1 MKILITGATGLI
13 GTELVAELLNQK
25 HTIHYLTT
33 RKAKLE
39 DLPNYKGFY
48 WNPAQNSIDKNCID
62 GVEVVVHLAG
72 ASIAKRW
79 TKSYKKELLDS
90 RTKSAKLLFNL
101 ISTTPNHV
109 KQIISASGT
118 AIYPDSLTAVYDE
131 NSPEVE
137 QSFLSTIVQKW
148 EESIQKFQFL
158 NIKTTLLR
166 TGVVYSAKGGALQEM
181 INPIKMGVGSAFGTG
196 KQIQSWIHLTDLV
209 QLYCFTIN
217 NQLEGIVNAV
227 APQTVT
233 NQELTLDLA
242 KHLNKKI
249 LLPNL
254 PQWLM
259 KLVLGEMSILLFNSK
274 KILPSK
280 ALQNNF
286 HFQFPTLQKALTEII
301 K

>member
-118 AIYPDSLTAVYDE
+118 AIYPDCLTAVYDE

-233 NQELTLDLA
+233 NQELTLELA

>member
-33 RKAKLE
+33 RKSKLE
-39 DLPNYKGFY
+39 NLPNYKGFY
-48 WNPAQNSIDKNCID
+48 WNPAQNSIDKNCIE
-62 GVEVVVHLAG
+62 GVDVIVHLAG

-181 INPIKMGVGSAFGTG
+181 IRPIKMGVGSAFGTG

-209 QLYCFTIN
+209 QLYCFIIN

-227 APQTVT
+227 APQTIT
-233 NQELTLDLA
+233 NQELTLELA

-259 KLVLGEMSILLFNSK
+259 KISEVNPRLYLFSCAE
-274 KILPSK
+274 S
-280 ALQNNF
+280 
-286 HFQFPTLQKALTEII
+286 
-301 K
+301 

>member
-227 APQTVT
+227 APQAVT
-233 NQELTLDLA
+233 NQELTIELA

>member
-62 GVEVVVHLAG
+62 GVDVVIHLAG

-101 ISTTPNHV
+101 ISTTPNHI

-233 NQELTLDLA
+233 NQELTIELA

-259 KLVLGEMSILLFNSK
+259 KIVLGEMSILLFNSK

>member
-118 AIYPDSLTAVYDE
+118 AVYPDSLTAVYDE

>member
-48 WNPAQNSIDKNCID
+48 WNPAQNSIDKNCIE
-62 GVEVVVHLAG
+62 GVDVIVHLAG

-90 RTKSAKLLFNL
+90 RVKSAKLLFSL
-101 ISTTPNHV
+101 ISSSPN
-109 KQIISASGT
+109 QIKHIVSASGT

-131 NSPEVE
+131 NSSEIE
-137 QSFLSTIVQKW
+137 HSFLSNVVQKW
-148 EESIQKFQFL
+148 EEGINKFQFL

-181 INPIKMGVGSAFGTG
+181 IRPIKMGVGSAFGTG

-233 NQELTLDLA
+233 NQELTLELA

-259 KLVLGEMSILLFNSK
+259 KIVLGEMSILLFNSK

-280 ALQNNF
+280 ALHSNF
-286 HFQFPTLQKALTEII
+286 HFQYPTIVKALAEII

>member
-33 RKAKLE
+33 RKTKLE

-48 WNPAQNSIDKNCID
+48 WNPSLNSIDKNCID

-137 QSFLSTIVQKW
+137 QSFLSNVVQKW
-148 EESIQKFQFL
+148 EEGINKFQFL

-181 INPIKMGVGSAFGTG
+181 IRPIKMGVGSAFGTG

-233 NQELTLDLA
+233 NQELTLELA

-259 KLVLGEMSILLFNSK
+259 KIVLGEMSILLFNSK

-280 ALQNNF
+280 ALHSNF
-286 HFQFPTLQKALTEII
+286 YFQYPTIEKALAEII

>member
-233 NQELTLDLA
+233 NQELTLELA